1 MPLFRYDALTPEG
14 KKEIGMVNA
23 DSIELAKERLRKQK
37 VLVTKLTSYKKKT
50 GELTLSPGLIQG
62 FTRDLYVL
70 LRAGLPLYDTLL
82 TLEEKY
88 RRSKMQPLFLDL
100 TDQVKQGRHLSQ
112 ALLSYPKV
120 FSPVYVAMVKAGEES
135 GTLTESFEELAKLL
149 EKEQALKKK
158 VVSAMIYPLFLGV
171 FCFTVLAVFLFFLI
185 PAMSEL
191 FEDRTLHP
199 MTSFILNLSQAL
211 NTHATLIFS
220 TLALLVVSGILF
232 FRHEIGKRQMQKL
245 VLHLPIFKRLVTET
259 VLARFCRVFAVLL
272 QGGTPLVNSLRLAK
286 AVMKNVF
293 FENVVEN
300 AEKNV
305 VEGKR
310 LSEEFQKS
318 PLIPNL
324 VIRLLAIAE
333 ESGDVE
339 SMMQHVAEI
348 YEEDIEKSLSRM
360 TALLQPVML
369 LVLGL
374 IVAIILLS
382 VLLPLTDVSSMI

>member
-37 VLVTKLTSYKKKT
+37 VLVIKLASYKKKT

-70 LRAGLPLYDTLL
+70 LRAGLPLYDSLL

-112 ALLSYPKV
+112 ALLSYPKI

-149 EKEQALKKK
+149 GKEQALKKK

-171 FCFTVLAVFLFFLI
+171 FCLTVLTVLLFFLI

-199 MTSFILNLSQAL
+199 MTNFILNLSQTL

-232 FRHEIGKRQMQKL
+232 FRHEVGKRQVQKL

-382 VLLPLTDVSSMI
+382 VLLPLTDVSSII